1 MTRISSEKEFN
12 LVKDSFSAVKN
23 INLKDIGFNQISD
36 SNLYIYQSDY
46 YKILNYSIK
55 PELIFSIKSEE
66 DTINL
71 NLQSISVK
79 NLPNFFKKLKITL
92 EVNIFHEK
100 DLCKIKRHITLN
112 YESKNKLIS
121 YLSENFIDK
130 ILLNLIEAISIRF
143 DKKLMKK
150 VLKAI

>member
-1 MTRISSEKEFN
+1 MTRISSEREFN

-79 NLPNFFKKLKITL
+79 NLPNIFKKLNFFLRKIHFSFVLLVIETSR
-92 EVNIFHEK
+92 IPDF
-100 DLCKIKRHITLN
+100 C
-112 YESKNKLIS
+112 
-121 YLSENFIDK
+121 IDK
-130 ILLNLIEAISIRF
+130 IT
-143 DKKLMKK
+143 
-150 VLKAI
+150 

>member
-1 MTRISSEKEFN
+1 MTRISSDREFN
-12 LVKDSFSAVKN
+12 LVKDSFSAVKE

-36 SNLYIYQSDY
+36 TNLYIYQSDY

-79 NLPNFFKKLKITL
+79 NLPNIFKTLKLTL

-100 DLCKIKRHITLN
+100 DFCKIKRHITLS

-143 DKKLMKK
+143 DKKLTKK